1 MKSFAIVSV
10 AVNRAAKATALA
22 AAAVALLAPAT
33 ALGASNRSNPE
44 VGVVAAYTLVVPKSV
59 SATNLQVR
67 AVIPNGVPCP
77 GLRMTTK
84 AGVKVVRKMTKRI
97 PGATTGAAFASLRAC
112 QANIPETD
120 APVVAARVG
129 SDGVPTQLPKRFKK
143 IAMFGDS
150 GCRIDDDSDPADID
164 VQDCSDPIAWPL
176 AKNARSIARE
186 KPDMTIFTG
195 DFFYREDACPAGY
208 EAQCGGSPAPDPSAT
223 FNDTDYGWMAD
234 TLIPMAPLFRAA
246 PMLVIRGNHEQ
257 CDRGGNGWFLFFEPG
272 NKLGPDACAPA
283 TLGGPTTANIAD
295 TWHFDAPI
303 SDKRTLRIV
312 AVDSAY
318 GKNFDLSAWVPTQ
331 KVAYEQ
337 AYSQSAPK
345 SGRESWLVAH
355 RPMFGVEP
363 NTQPPAGTNQWT
375 SVDQTAAGYG
385 LTDHYNLLVG
395 SHVHVSQIV
404 KIPGQPPQLVVGN
417 GGSKPDDFDINN
429 YTLPTY
435 GPLADASGAALS
447 PDYTPLPTATYL
459 YTSVDYGYDVM
470 SPGKKI
476 GRWTLKQMTYEG
488 ELFDTC
494 SLVAKSLTCA
504 GSNP

>member
-1 MKSFAIVSV
+1 
-10 AVNRAAKATALA
+10 
-22 AAAVALLAPAT
+22 
-33 ALGASNRSNPE
+33 
-44 VGVVAAYTLVVPKSV
+44 
-59 SATNLQVR
+59 
-67 AVIPNGVPCP
+67 
-77 GLRMTTK
+77 
-84 AGVKVVRKMTKRI
+84 
-97 PGATTGAAFASLRAC
+97 
-112 QANIPETD
+112 
-120 APVVAARVG
+120 
-129 SDGVPTQLPKRFKK
+129 
-143 IAMFGDS
+143 
-150 GCRIDDDSDPADID
+150 
-164 VQDCSDPIAWPL
+164 
-176 AKNARSIARE
+176 
-186 KPDMTIFTG
+186 
-195 DFFYREDACPAGY
+195 
-208 EAQCGGSPAPDPSAT
+208 
-223 FNDTDYGWMAD
+223 
-234 TLIPMAPLFRAA
+234 
-246 PMLVIRGNHEQ
+246 
-257 CDRGGNGWFLFFEPG
+257 
-272 NKLGPDACAPA
+272 
-283 TLGGPTTANIAD
+283 
-295 TWHFDAPI
+295 
-303 SDKRTLRIV
+303 LRIV

-459 YTSVDYGYDVM
+459 YTSIDYGYDVM